1 MIGNDGVL
9 IVKLKDRTM
18 TYDVVFNNSIPI
30 LSEIL
35 KTVDD
40 LNKNN
45 EVLGY
50 ELKVDFKKEQNIE

>member
-1 MIGNDGVL
+1 MIGNEGIL
-9 IVKLKDRTM
+9 IVKLKDRTL
-18 TYDVVFNNSIPI
+18 TYDIVFNNNIPI

-50 ELKVDFKKEQNIE
+50 ELKVDFKKSKI

>member
-9 IVKLKDRTM
+9 IVKLKDKTL
-18 TYDVVFNNSIPI
+18 TYDIVFNNSIPI
-30 LSEIL
+30 LCEIL

-50 ELKVDFKKEQNIE
+50 ELKVDFKKPKI